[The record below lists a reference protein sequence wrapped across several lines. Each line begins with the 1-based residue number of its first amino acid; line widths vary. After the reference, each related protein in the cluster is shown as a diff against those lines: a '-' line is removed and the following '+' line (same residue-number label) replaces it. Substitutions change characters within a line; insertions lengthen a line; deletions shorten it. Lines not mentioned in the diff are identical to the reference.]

1 MSNRAVLFTAM
12 WLVAVGRLATGQ
24 NVNPRNA
31 VNPEPVRAQRKSP
44 IGGNNMDETKISP
57 VIDGVQIPG
66 TLLIPQ
72 HPVASLLLIPGSLN
86 SDVDGNYAPT
96 FPGQPSVAP
105 HAYKDLALQLGTNGI
120 AVLRF
125 AKTGPGTGS
134 VVVDKEGAP
143 EKYKLFSQRVRVAEV
158 FLSELRRRVPGI
170 PCIVAGHSEGAVVA
184 MLLTQ
189 SHKEIRGIVT
199 LSGPAQPLLH
209 MMLKQQ
215 FQSDRRDDKV
225 TPELERQYAAA
236 LSMLDGFVA
245 SRPLPEDY
253 MTNPYAAF
261 FSFAVRPENAPY
273 LRSLESIDPAVEF
286 GKILQPALIIQG
298 GRDGSVAP
306 ENAELLH
313 SVKPDSKVKLFPEL
327 QHFYKRVPDG
337 LSPQISF
344 SQTSECD
351 PLVAQTISSWIV
363 ALPAPKP

>member
-1 MSNRAVLFTAM
+1 M
-12 WLVAVGRLATGQ
+12 WLATVGKGA
-24 NVNPRNA
+24 
-31 VNPEPVRAQRKSP
+31 S
-44 IGGNNMDETKISP
+44 MDETKISP

-66 TLLIPQ
+66 ILVTPQ

-86 SDVDGNYAPT
+86 SDVDGNYAPM
-96 FPGQPSVAP
+96 FPGQPGVAP
-105 HAYKDLALQLGTNGI
+105 HAYKDLAFQLAAHGI

-134 VVVDKEGAP
+134 VVIDKEGAP
-143 EKYKLFSQRVRVAEV
+143 ERYKLFSQRVRVAEV
-158 FLSELRRRVPGI
+158 FLSELRRMVPGV
-170 PCIVAGHSEGAVVA
+170 PCIVAGHSEGAVAA

-189 SHKEIRGIVT
+189 SHKEVRGIVT

-215 FQSDRRDDKV
+215 FQSDQRDGKI
-225 TPELERQYAAA
+225 TPEVERQYAAA
-236 LSMLDGFVA
+236 LSMLNGFVA
-245 SRPLPEDY
+245 SRPLPEGY
-253 MTNPYAAF
+253 EANPYAAF

-273 LRSLESIDPAVEF
+273 LRSLESIDPAAEF
-286 GKILQPALIIQG
+286 GKTLQPALIIQG

-313 SVKPDSKVKLFPEL
+313 RVKPDSQLKFFPEL

-344 SQTSECD
+344 AQGSECD
-351 PLVAQTISSWIV
+351 PLVARTISSWIV
-363 ALPAPKP
+363 TLPDPKP